1 MGAPLPV
8 AAGGAVAPPRPALI
22 STYCQYYQS
31 TLDPHQM
38 PSQVFET
45 YCPDAT
51 LWTANLLWYATN
63 PIYPVIFLSLV
74 EQTDWPW
81 LYITPTAVTQQVAG
95 PAGDLG
101 NFTFD
106 ADFTDSGAP
115 LGIVG
120 LPNDLQHMAP
130 ATTVPTLDQMAALW
144 AAAPANANYISSA
157 DVAAVTTEPV
167 TTRHSVPV
175 PHVYAEQILE
185 AQALGALTNRWLW
198 ATVGQPI
205 VDAGALAVVD
215 YAHFL
220 NFLRNSSVMHP
231 GHNAGNPDRTP
242 AVVTALPVVVLTA
255 MVRDAM
261 QARAGHHLP
270 GLRSTAGLG
279 TQISSIHTGS
289 HQCCSAG
296 RATAQDEDAEG

>member
-144 AAAPANANYISSA
+144 AVSGRGGGDHRASDNQTLGPSTPCLYRA
-157 DVAAVTTEPV
+157 DFGSP
-167 TTRHSVPV
+167 SLGCPNK
-175 PHVYAEQILE
+175 PL
-185 AQALGALTNRWLW
+185 ALGHSRVAHCGCGSPGCGGLCPFPQLPSQLKCHAPGPQCWQSGPHASRGHGPACCGAHGDGPGCNASPGWPSPAWPSVHSRAWHTDQQYPHR
-198 ATVGQPI
+198 QPPMLLCWQ
-205 VDAGALAVVD
+205 G
-215 YAHFL
+215 
-220 NFLRNSSVMHP
+220 NSP
-231 GHNAGNPDRTP
+231 R
-242 AVVTALPVVVLTA
+242 
-255 MVRDAM
+255 
-261 QARAGHHLP
+261 
-270 GLRSTAGLG
+270 
-279 TQISSIHTGS
+279 
-289 HQCCSAG
+289 
-296 RATAQDEDAEG
+296 